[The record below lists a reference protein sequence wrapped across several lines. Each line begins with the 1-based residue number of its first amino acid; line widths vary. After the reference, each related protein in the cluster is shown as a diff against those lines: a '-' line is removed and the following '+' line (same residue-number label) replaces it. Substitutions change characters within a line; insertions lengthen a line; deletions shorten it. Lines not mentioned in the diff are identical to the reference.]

1 MKRFPMPT
9 YVWVEGCGQM
19 ACSSYKEVAAV
30 FDRMYASPADRALP
44 VADAFAEL
52 AAEAGRAILP
62 EVARPDPEPGP

>member
-1 MKRFPMPT
+1 
-9 YVWVEGCGQM
+9 M